1 MRTVTSLIL
10 LLWATALQALESGL
24 YELTSDSKPGK
35 PVPDQISRATL
46 DFTSNDNEDFTCT
59 LSRHDPFSVDECLLV
74 LKDKP
79 LIYGQGMFWL
89 RGGRSA
95 YDNEYR
101 MTASG
106 RGAAIAEDLIRH
118 FNPTIGKRKHPG
130 HRMMAKFIRSK
141 SRYKAGEPVEL
152 GFKITNVGDAPFAF
166 QQGGKQRGARDNQFT
181 FSAEE
186 VGEKMLPDIGSPRHM
201 GGLSSY
207 TKLSPGESVEIL
219 VDLSNWFN
227 FECGKHYR
235 IYGSYWMELVD
246 PDGIK
251 SSHLPRYLWNDT
263 VSDAFDIG
271 MEE

>member
-1 MRTVTSLIL
+1 MIMMLG
-10 LLWATALQALESGL
+10 ATALQALASGL
-24 YELTSDSKPGK
+24 YEFTSDSKPGK

-46 DFTSNDNEDFTCT
+46 DFTTNDNEGFTCI
-59 LSRHDPFSVDECLLV
+59 LYRHEPFSVNECLWV

-79 LIYGQGMFWL
+79 LTDDPGMLWF
-89 RGGRSA
+89 RGGQSA
-95 YDNEYR
+95 QDNEYR

-106 RGAAIAEDLIRH
+106 RGVALAEALIRH
-118 FNPTIGKRKHPG
+118 FNPAVQRREHPG
-130 HRMMAKFIRSK
+130 HRLMARFIRSK
-141 SRYKAGEPVEL
+141 STYKAGEPVEVSL
-152 GFKITNVGDAPFAF
+152 KITNVGDTPVAF

-186 VGEKMLPDIGSPRHM
+186 AGEMMLPDIGSPRHM

-207 TKLSPGESVEIL
+207 RKLSPGESVEIP

-227 FECGKHYR
+227 FERGKHYT

-246 PDGIK
+246 PEGIR
-251 SSHLPRYLWNDT
+251 SSHFPRYLWNDT
-263 VSDAFDIG
+263 VSHTFGIS